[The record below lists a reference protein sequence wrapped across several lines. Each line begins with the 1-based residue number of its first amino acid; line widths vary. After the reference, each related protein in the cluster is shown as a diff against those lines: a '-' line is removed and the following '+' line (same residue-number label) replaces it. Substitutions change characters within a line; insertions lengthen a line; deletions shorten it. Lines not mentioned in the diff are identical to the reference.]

1 LREGDAF
8 RVAARHGALPAAYV
22 EQFGRGTLRPGPDT
36 TLARVAQTGKAVQ
49 VADLR
54 ESRGYLDG
62 DPLPVAGGDVAGIR
76 TLVGVPMLK
85 EHEFVG
91 AIVIYRKEVRPFTDK
106 QIELVSNFAKQA
118 VIAIENTRLLN
129 ELRES
134 LLQQTATSE
143 VLGVISSSPG
153 ELEPVFRAM
162 LENATRICEAKC
174 GNLFLREQ
182 DSFRAVARH
191 GAPAAY
197 AELRQREPVI
207 DIRNH
212 PDVPL
217 ARVARTKGVVH
228 IHDLAAE
235 QVYIERNDLMVALVE
250 LAGARTVLTVPM
262 LKEGGLVGAVV
273 IFRQEGRPFND
284 KQIALVQNFAAQAVI
299 AIENARLLNELR
311 QRTDDLTESLQ
322 QQTATANVLKVIS
335 RSTFDLLT
343 VLETLVASA
352 ARLCNADKGFIARQ
366 EGVGY
371 RLAAN
376 FGFAP
381 EFVEYVGQVLIEP
394 GRSTLVGRTA
404 LEGRTVHIPDIRTDP
419 EYTWSEAI
427 ERSGGVRTILGV
439 PLMREGLPIG
449 VFNLARVTVRPFTE
463 KQIELVS

>member
-1 LREGDAF
+1 ADGEYTFHEAQRRGGYRTALGVPLLREGM
-8 RVAARHGALPAAYV
+8 
-22 EQFGRGTLRPGPDT
+22 
-36 TLARVAQTGKAVQ
+36 
-49 VADLR
+49 
-54 ESRGYLDG
+54 S
-62 DPLPVAGGDVAGIR
+62 
-76 TLVGVPMLK
+76 VGVMVLT
-85 EHEFVG
+85 
-91 AIVIYRKEVRPFTDK
+91 RRTVRPFDANH
-106 QIELVSNFAKQA
+106 IGLVTTFANQA

-134 LLQQTATSE
+134 LQQQTATAD
-143 VLGVISSSPG
+143 VLKVISGSPG
-153 ELEPVFRAM
+153 ELEPVFQAM
-162 LENATRICEAKC
+162 LENGVRICEAKC

-197 AELRQREPVI
+197 AEFRQREPVI

-217 ARVARTKGVVH
+217 ARVARTKEVIH

-235 QVYIERNDLMVALVE
+235 QAYIERNHLMVALVE
-250 LAGARTVLTVPM
+250 LAGARTLLTVPM
-262 LKEGGLVGAVV
+262 LKEGGLGGAIV
-273 IFRQEGRPFND
+273 IYRQEVRPFND

-311 QRTDDLTESLQ
+311 QRTNDLTESLQ
-322 QQTATANVLKVIS
+322 QQTATADVLKVIS

-394 GRSTLVGRTA
+394 GRNTLVGRTA

-439 PLMREGLPIG
+439 PLMREGVPIG

-463 KQIELVS
+463 KQ